1 MMLHGILTVINVALI
16 LLNRSLTLLSTALI
30 VAANDNSL
38 RKIEEDL
45 KLLAQHAPIPWNKL
59 PPRPAPKPPLI
70 TRHSKDHLAVSSKP
84 QLELTTRDLGHA
96 GTQLGK
102 TGAPRLNVEQTVF
115 LHAKLSGLKSVA
127 CSSVCA
133 SGKHSKHAAAAASL
147 VTLPFSHSVGA
158 PDDSA
163 VRAQGTTQIYT
174 KYLPSWYKSQR
185 GATLKD
191 R

>member
-84 QLELTTRDLGHA
+84 QLELTTRDLGHV
-96 GTQLGK
+96 GTQIGE
-102 TGAPRLNVEQTVF
+102 TGAPHLNVVEQPVL
-115 LHAKLSGLKSVA
+115 LHSSGLKSA
-127 CSSVCA
+127 GSGVCP
-133 SGKHSKHAAAAASL
+133 GKRSKYAAAAASL
-147 VTLPFSHSVGA
+147 FTLPFSHSVGA